1 MAFYLLNPFLLM
13 QHDLEFRNTKD
24 FSGSKKINKSNLIYF
39 QYPIPLYAK
48 ETKNQKKFYS
58 VSKTYQIQ
66 LIELYEMSSHI
77 FKCRMHCHQ

>member
-39 QYPIPLYAK
+39 QYPFSFHSFDLYLQYVKRWLISDSINTK
-48 ETKNQKKFYS
+48 ETKEKK
-58 VSKTYQIQ
+58 SK
-66 LIELYEMSSHI
+66 
-77 FKCRMHCHQ
+77 